1 MSDNETSQTTME
13 VTQAIFKSSAPPI
26 LVGGDGNILPC
37 VELCNINYNFQ
48 TQDKFTVSN
57 QNGRLFVQTD
67 EGLSSK
73 STMFPCYTS
82 IDICSAANTPSDKLY
97 TLEDIIITC
106 PSLHRLYVDEKAT
119 IFDGEIYIVFKNT
132 YEGSTTYKVLSILLT
147 QTSTMSLATANNCL
161 NAYKL
166 FESLANDLPDKD
178 SERTV
183 STIADWDIN
192 DLLPANKWFYNYT
205 HPNNTNVN
213 WYVFKNPLYIPNL
226 FKTNFISSVSQ
237 VTSNGSIET
246 GTTAY
251 NTLYS
256 TISNLQNPVTTDNSF
271 VIFEQRDLTALS
283 KGSGTPIP
291 QTKANTALARGSGTP
306 IPQTK
311 ANTALAKRSGTSIP
325 QTQANTLTDQ
335 TLYDNGDGDG
345 DDGDDDD
352 GDDDDD
358 DDDGTSSAD
367 NYETGDTTD
376 REEIEEQVYEENKAW
391 AITILVINCIYT
403 LLLLIILGFT
413 MLDNKGFANRF
424 VNRFHLYE
432 SDNYNWIFYIIIMI
446 IPFVIFTSLYLSFG
460 FGDSDVALTNKIM
473 IPINYFL
480 IISLMIFTGVSH
492 KHYFTQQ
499 SSNNTQPVQTSE
511 TLPNPLPSSSLT
523 PENIARGLLKKGGK
537 RKIRNRK

>member
-1 MSDNETSQTTME
+1 MSESETDQTNTE

-82 IDICSAANTPSDKLY
+82 VDICSAANTPSDKLY

-106 PSLHRLYVDEKAT
+106 PSLHRLYVDGKVT

-147 QTSTMSLATANNCL
+147 QTSTMSTATANNCL

-178 SERTV
+178 SENTV

-205 HPNNTNVN
+205 HPNNINVN

-256 TISNLQNPVTTDNSF
+256 TITNLQNPVTTDNSF
-271 VIFEQRDLTALS
+271 VIFEQRDLTALAG
-283 KGSGTPIP
+283 GSGTATPVV
-291 QTKANTALARGSGTP
+291 QTVSV
-306 IPQTK
+306 TK
-311 ANTALAKRSGTSIP
+311 NISTSV
-325 QTQANTLTDQ
+325 
-335 TLYDNGDGDG
+335 YDNGEEESNDLESS
-345 DDGDDDD
+345 
-352 GDDDDD
+352 
-358 DDDGTSSAD
+358 TKSSAD
-367 NYETGDTTD
+367 NYETGDISD
-376 REEIEEQVYEENKAW
+376 EDEKEEIEEQVYEENKTW
-391 AITILVINCIYT
+391 AITVLIINLIYFVGAII
-403 LLLLIILGFT
+403 LIILVA
-413 MLDNKGFANRF
+413 KGNEALKKILGEGGR
-424 VNRFHLYE
+424 
-432 SDNYNWIFYIIIMI
+432 YNFIFYYLILFIPFIII
-446 IPFVIFTSLYLSFG
+446 TSIYLSFG
-460 FGDSDVALTNKIM
+460 LGSSDITTTNKVFITLNY
-473 IPINYFL
+473 IGYIILFVFSIIKLYQSTSKSLEKKETPRSIELPPAINQ
-480 IISLMIFTGVSH
+480 
-492 KHYFTQQ
+492 K
-499 SSNNTQPVQTSE
+499 
-511 TLPNPLPSSSLT
+511 PLT
-523 PENIARGLLKKGGK
+523 KENIAKDLLKKTGGK

>member
-1 MSDNETSQTTME
+1 MSESETNQTTTE

-82 IDICSAANTPSDKLY
+82 VDICSAANTPSDKLY

-106 PSLHRLYVDEKAT
+106 PSLHRLYVDGKVT

-132 YEGSTTYKVLSILLT
+132 YEGATTYKVLSILLT
-147 QTSTMSLATANNCL
+147 QTSTMSTATANNCL

-178 SERTV
+178 SENTV

-226 FKTNFISSVSQ
+226 FKTNFISTVSQ

-271 VIFEQRDLTALS
+271 VIFEQRDLTALAG
-283 KGSGTPIP
+283 GSGTAMPVV
-291 QTKANTALARGSGTP
+291 QTVTTNEPNSTTV
-306 IPQTK
+306 
-311 ANTALAKRSGTSIP
+311 
-325 QTQANTLTDQ
+325 
-335 TLYDNGDGDG
+335 YDNGEEED
-345 DDGDDDD
+345 
-352 GDDDDD
+352 
-358 DDDGTSSAD
+358 TNSTAN
-367 NYETGDTTD
+367 NYETGAAIDEKEK
-376 REEIEEQVYEENKAW
+376 EELEEQVYEENKAW
-391 AITILVINCIYT
+391 AITVLIINLIYFVGAII
-403 LLLLIILGFT
+403 LIILVATG
-413 MLDNKGFANRF
+413 N
-424 VNRFHLYE
+424 E
-432 SDNYNWIFYIIIMI
+432 SVKKILGGGNNWIFYFLILVK
-446 IPFVIFTSLYLSFG
+446 PFILISSIYLSFG
-460 FGDSDVALTNKIM
+460 LGSSDITTTNIVF
-473 IPINYFL
+473 IILNYICYVSLL
-480 IISLMIFTGVSH
+480 ILSIIKFKGIGLASKT
-492 KHYFTQQ
+492 
-499 SSNNTQPVQTSE
+499 SNNKLSAPVK
-511 TLPNPLPSSSLT
+511 LPEPLPSTQLT
-523 PENIARGLLKKGGK
+523 AENIAKGLLKKTGGK

>member
-1 MSDNETSQTTME
+1 MSDSETNKTTTE

-82 IDICSAANTPSDKLY
+82 VDICSAANTPSDKLY

-106 PSLHRLYVDEKAT
+106 PSLHRLYVDGTAT

-132 YEGSTTYKVLSILLT
+132 YEGSTTYKVLSVLLT

-226 FKTNFISSVSQ
+226 FKSNFISTVSQ

-271 VIFEQRDLTALS
+271 VIFEQRDLTALAG
-283 KGSGTPIP
+283 GSGTAMPVVKTVSE
-291 QTKANTALARGSGTP
+291 TKPNSTTV
-306 IPQTK
+306 
-311 ANTALAKRSGTSIP
+311 
-325 QTQANTLTDQ
+325 
-335 TLYDNGDGDG
+335 YDNGEEEEKGLAL
-345 DDGDDDD
+345 
-352 GDDDDD
+352 
-358 DDDGTSSAD
+358 SSSQAD
-367 NYETGDTTD
+367 NYLTGDAID
-376 REEIEEQVYEENKAW
+376 EDEKEKIEEQVQEENKVW
-391 AITILVINCIYT
+391 AITVLIINLIYFVGAII
-403 LLLLIILGFT
+403 LIILVA
-413 MLDNKGFANRF
+413 KGNEA
-424 VNRFHLYE
+424 LKKILGG
-432 SDNYNWIFYIIIMI
+432 DGGYNWIFYYLILFIPFIII
-446 IPFVIFTSLYLSFG
+446 TSIYLSFG
-460 FGDSDVALTNKIM
+460 LGSSDITIANKVFITL
-473 IPINYFL
+473 NYIGYILLFVFSYFKL
-480 IISLMIFTGVSH
+480 KIISRNNDLIQEKSVSI
-492 KHYFTQQ
+492 
-499 SSNNTQPVQTSE
+499 E
-511 TLPNPLPSSSLT
+511 LPPPIKPEPLT
-523 PENIARGLLKKGGK
+523 AENIARGLLKKGVNK
-537 RKIRNRK
+537 KKNKK

>member
-1 MSDNETSQTTME
+1 MSDSETDQTNTE

-37 VELCNINYNFQ
+37 VELCNINYNLQ

-82 IDICSAANTPSDKLY
+82 VDICSAANTPSDKLY

-106 PSLHRLYVDEKAT
+106 PSLHRLYVDGTAT
-119 IFDGEIYIVFKNT
+119 IFDGELYIVFKNT

-147 QTSTMSLATANNCL
+147 QTSTMSLATTNNCL

-226 FKTNFISSVSQ
+226 FKSNFISTVSQ

-271 VIFEQRDLTALS
+271 VIFEQRDLTALAG
-283 KGSGTPIP
+283 GSGTATPVV
-291 QTKANTALARGSGTP
+291 QTV
-306 IPQTK
+306 
-311 ANTALAKRSGTSIP
+311 SIP
-325 QTQANTLTDQ
+325 DPNSTSVYVNGEQEVMRQAR
-335 TLYDNGDGDG
+335 
-345 DDGDDDD
+345 
-352 GDDDDD
+352 
-358 DDDGTSSAD
+358 SSSRAFK
-367 NYETGDTTD
+367 YSTGGAIDED
-376 REEIEEQVYEENKAW
+376 EKEEIEEQVYEENKAW

-403 LLLLIILGFT
+403 LLLLIILGAILLEKEKFI
-413 MLDNKGFANRF
+413 
-424 VNRFHLYE
+424 NRFHLNE
-432 SDNYNWIFYIIIMI
+432 SDNFNWIFYIIIMI
-446 IPFVIFTSLYLSFG
+446 IPFIIFTSLYLSFG
-460 FGDSDVALTNKIM
+460 FGDSDIATTNIIM
-473 IPINYFL
+473 IIINYIL
-480 IISLMIFTGVSH
+480 IIFLMIWTGVSH
-492 KHYFTQQ
+492 KIYFTKK
-499 SSNNTQPVQTSE
+499 SNNNITTNPQTN
-511 TLPNPLPSSSLT
+511 NPLPPAINSTPLT
-523 PENIARGLLKKGGK
+523 LENIAKGLLKKTGGK

>member
-1 MSDNETSQTTME
+1 MSDSETNQTTTE

-82 IDICSAANTPSDKLY
+82 VDICSVANTPSDKLY

-106 PSLHRLYVDEKAT
+106 PSLHRLYVDGTAT

-132 YEGSTTYKVLSILLT
+132 YEGSTTYKVLSVLLT

-226 FKTNFISSVSQ
+226 FKSNFISTVSQ
-237 VTSNGSIET
+237 VTSNGTIET

-271 VIFEQRDLTALS
+271 VIFEQRDLTALAG
-283 KGSGTPIP
+283 GSGTAMPVV
-291 QTKANTALARGSGTP
+291 QTVSE
-306 IPQTK
+306 TK
-311 ANTALAKRSGTSIP
+311 PNSTTV
-325 QTQANTLTDQ
+325 
-335 TLYDNGDGDG
+335 YDNSEEE
-345 DDGDDDD
+345 DDNEPTGLVL
-352 GDDDDD
+352 
-358 DDDGTSSAD
+358 SSSQAD
-367 NYETGDTTD
+367 NYLTGGAIDED
-376 REEIEEQVYEENKAW
+376 EKEEIEEQVQEENKAW
-391 AITILVINCIYT
+391 AITVLIINLIYFVGAII
-403 LLLLIILGFT
+403 LIILVAMGNEA
-413 MLDNKGFANRF
+413 LKKILGGGN
-424 VNRFHLYE
+424 
-432 SDNYNWIFYIIIMI
+432 NWIFYFLILV
-446 IPFVIFTSLYLSFG
+446 IPFIVISSIYLSFG
-460 FGDSDVALTNKIM
+460 LGSSDITIANTVFITL
-473 IPINYFL
+473 NYIGYVSL
-480 IISLMIFTGVSH
+480 CVLSIIKLKGLGS
-492 KHYFTQQ
+492 
-499 SSNNTQPVQTSE
+499 TSE
-511 TLPNPLPSSSLT
+511 TSNNIPYVPAELPEPVTSTRLT
-523 PENIARGLLKKGGK
+523 AENIARGLLKKKGGK